1 MGHFSDLSIDIEE
14 ADNADTSYKSTTQ
27 KILSVGDIITTIDE
41 NGYHKGFHG
50 TSSRS
55 GIVKNI
61 SISMDKYDIAG
72 DHESAVNVKSYDMEL
87 GYKGSISYE
96 DDKGSNYWCYFHQ
109 IESIENIK
117 DEELESDWCGTVDE
131 DEDAVPA

>member
-14 ADNADTSYKSTTQ
+14 ADNADTSYKSDTQ
-27 KILSVGDIITTIDE
+27 KILSVGDII
-41 NGYHKGFHG
+41 G

-61 SISMDKYDIAG
+61 SISMDSSDVAG
-72 DHESAVNVKSYDMEL
+72 DYESAVNVKSYDMEL

-109 IESIENIK
+109 IKSIENIK
-117 DEELESDWCGTVDE
+117 DEELKSDWCGTVDE